1 MWKNA
6 ALENVHLEMMVVPSF
21 LITRSVS
28 ILYQFCYKINI
39 INVILQINNC
49 FIYSEL
55 LIKLLDNLWLKNIE
69 TVVQSLNNS
78 AYEKSISF

>member
-6 ALENVHLEMMVVPSF
+6 ALENVHLEMMVVTWF

-28 ILYQFCYKINI
+28 ILHQFCYKINI
-39 INVILQINNC
+39 VNVILQINNC

-69 TVVQSLNNS
+69 TVVQSFNNS
-78 AYEKSISF
+78 TYKKSTFF